1 MSEIALLPFGAVT
14 HPTAVPK
21 CRIALVQPLATWAAS
36 RSSGLCTIYSVDRLY
51 RTVVQLE
58 EAKRQ
63 IEQGDVAHLR
73 LGIILLD
80 NAVEVM
86 MHRVIEDKFWH
97 VKIWARMLEN
107 FPDDNLDAKGQEL
120 RREME
125 SHVIPLR
132 RQKEIHRVFGEKI
145 KFLSEDHDKI
155 PLPCARALKH
165 LHDYRNETQHH
176 DEVREESIM
185 SATLVYFEIATDFL
199 VRLAPGTTIWIGGN
213 NYDWL
218 KKYGI
223 QEKSPRPD
231 ETRLRIA
238 EQLRAG
244 LPLDID
250 GIRTAL
256 ATHLKDRIEVMEN
269 QLAFVEG
276 CLPEQLRA
284 VSALKVVQFWHQD
297 PMPPNASIEQVR
309 AFVSPHGADAFTKL
323 RIATDSMNQ
332 LADKLE
338 LFDRFA
344 TIEEEFEPLETIIDD
359 TVSDIDRQI
368 QHEIDVA
375 RGK

>member
-1 MSEIALLPFGAVT
+1 M
-14 HPTAVPK
+14 
-21 CRIALVQPLATWAAS
+21 
-36 RSSGLCTIYSVDRLY
+36 DRLY
-51 RTVVQLE
+51 RTVVRLE

-73 LGIILLD
+73 LGMILLD

-86 MHRVIEDKFWH
+86 MHRAIEDEFRH
-97 VKIWARMLEN
+97 ANMWARMLEN
-107 FPDDNLDAKGQEL
+107 FPENNLDAKGQEL

-125 SHVIPLR
+125 NHVIPPR

-155 PLPCARALKH
+155 PVPCARALKH

-185 SATLVYFEIATDFL
+185 AATLVYFDIAADFL
-199 VRLAPGTTIWIGGN
+199 VRLAPGTTSWIGRN

-223 QEKSPRPD
+223 QEKHPRPD
-231 ETRLRIA
+231 ETRSRIA
-238 EQLRAG
+238 EVLRAG

-250 GIRTAL
+250 GIRIAL

-269 QLAFVEG
+269 QLVFVEE
-276 CLPEQLRA
+276 CLPAQLRA
-284 VSALKVVQFWHQD
+284 ETPLKIVQFWNQN
-297 PMPPNASIEQVR
+297 PMPPNASIEQVHE
-309 AFVSPHGADAFTKL
+309 FVPAHGADAFTKW
-323 RIATDSMNQ
+323 RTATDSMN
-332 LADKLE
+332 LLGDKLE
-338 LFDRFA
+338 MFDRFS
-344 TIEEEFEPLETIIDD
+344 TIEDEFEPLERIIDD

>member
-1 MSEIALLPFGAVT
+1 
-14 HPTAVPK
+14 
-21 CRIALVQPLATWAAS
+21 
-36 RSSGLCTIYSVDRLY
+36 VDRLY

-73 LGIILLD
+73 LGMILLD
-80 NAVEVM
+80 NGVEVM
-86 MHRVIEDKFWH
+86 LHRVIEHEFRH
-97 VKIWARMLEN
+97 ANMWARMLEN
-107 FPDDNLDAKGQEL
+107 FPENNLDAKGQEL

-125 SHVIPLR
+125 SHVIPPR

-155 PLPCARALKH
+155 PVPCARALKH

-185 SATLVYFEIATDFL
+185 AATLVYFDIAADFL
-199 VRLAPGTTIWIGGN
+199 VRLAPGTTSWIGGN

-223 QEKSPRPD
+223 QEKHPRPD
-231 ETRLRIA
+231 ETRSRIA
-238 EQLRAG
+238 EVLRAG

-250 GIRTAL
+250 GIRIAL

-269 QLAFVEG
+269 QLVFVEE
-276 CLPEQLRA
+276 CLPAQLRA
-284 VSALKVVQFWHQD
+284 ETPLKIVQFWHQN
-297 PMPPNASIEQVR
+297 PMPPNASIEQVHE
-309 AFVSPHGADAFTKL
+309 FVPAHGADAFTKW
-323 RIATDSMNQ
+323 RTATDSMNQ
-332 LADKLE
+332 LGDKLE
-338 LFDRFA
+338 MFDRFA
-344 TIEEEFEPLETIIDD
+344 TVEDEFEPLERIIDD

>member
-1 MSEIALLPFGAVT
+1 M
-14 HPTAVPK
+14 
-21 CRIALVQPLATWAAS
+21 Q
-36 RSSGLCTIYSVDRLY
+36 RLY

-73 LGIILLD
+73 LGMILLD

-86 MHRVIEDKFWH
+86 MHRVIEDEFRHANMWE
-97 VKIWARMLEN
+97 RMLKN
-107 FPDDNLDAKGQEL
+107 FPAGNLDAKGQEL

-125 SHVIPLR
+125 SHVIPPK
-132 RQKEIHRVFGEKI
+132 RQKEIRRVFGEKI

-165 LHDYRNETQHH
+165 LHDYRNETQHN

-185 SATLVYFEIATDFL
+185 AATLLYFDIAADFL
-199 VRLAPGTTIWIGGN
+199 VRVNPGSTVWIGGE

-218 KKYGI
+218 KRYGI
-223 QEKSPRPD
+223 QEKHARPD
-231 ETRLRIA
+231 ETRPRIA
-238 EQLRAG
+238 EALRAG

-269 QLAFVEG
+269 QLVFVEE
-276 CLPEQLRA
+276 CLPEKLRA
-284 VSALKVVQFWHQD
+284 ETPLKVVQFWHQN
-297 PMPPNASIEQVR
+297 PMPPNASIEQVQ
-309 AFVSPHGADAFTKL
+309 AFVAPHGPDAFAKWRT
-323 RIATDSMNQ
+323 ATDTLNQ
-332 LADKLE
+332 LGDKLE
-338 LFDRFA
+338 MFDRFA
-344 TIEEEFEPLETIIDD
+344 TIEDEFEPLEKMIDD

>member
-1 MSEIALLPFGAVT
+1 ME
-14 HPTAVPK
+14 
-21 CRIALVQPLATWAAS
+21 
-36 RSSGLCTIYSVDRLY
+36 RLY

-86 MHRVIEDKFWH
+86 MHRVIEHELEYSKMY
-97 VKIWARMLEN
+97 ARMLDN
-107 FPDDNLDAKGQEL
+107 FLTDNLDAKGQKL
-120 RREME
+120 RQEME
-125 SHVIPLR
+125 SHVIPPK
-132 RQKEIHRVFGEKI
+132 RQKEIRRVFGEKI

-155 PLPCARALKH
+155 PLPAARALKH
-165 LHDYRNETQHH
+165 LHDYRNETQHN

-185 SATLVYFEIATDFL
+185 AATFLYFDIAADFL
-199 VRLAPGTTIWIGGN
+199 VRLTPGSTSWSSVG

-223 QEKSPRPD
+223 ERKYAPPD
-231 ETRLRIA
+231 ETRPRIA
-238 EQLRAG
+238 DVLRAG

-269 QLAFVEG
+269 QLVFVEE
-276 CLPEQLRA
+276 CLPAPLQAETP
-284 VSALKVVQFWHQD
+284 LKVVQFWHQN
-297 PMPPNASIEQVR
+297 PMPPNASMEQVH
-309 AFVSPHGADAFTKL
+309 AFVPTHGADAFANWRT
-323 RIATDSMNQ
+323 ATDSMNQ

-338 LFDRFA
+338 MFDRFA
-344 TIEEEFEPLETIIDD
+344 TIEDEFEPLEKMIDD

>member
-1 MSEIALLPFGAVT
+1 ME
-14 HPTAVPK
+14 
-21 CRIALVQPLATWAAS
+21 
-36 RSSGLCTIYSVDRLY
+36 RLH

-73 LGIILLD
+73 LGMILLD

-86 MHRVIEDKFWH
+86 MHRVIDDQFRH
-97 VKIWARMLEN
+97 ANMWARMLEN
-107 FPDDNLDAKGQEL
+107 FPDKNLDAKGQEL

-125 SHVIPLR
+125 SHVIPPK
-132 RQKEIHRVFGEKI
+132 RQKEIRRVFGEKI

-155 PLPCARALKH
+155 PLPCARALNH
-165 LHDYRNETQHH
+165 LHDYRNETQHN

-185 SATLVYFEIATDFL
+185 AATLVYFDIAGDFL
-199 VRLAPGTTIWIGGN
+199 VRLNPGSTSWSGDG

-223 QEKSPRPD
+223 EKKYAPPD
-231 ETRLRIA
+231 ETRPRIA
-238 EQLRAG
+238 EVLRAG
-244 LPLDID
+244 FPLDID

-269 QLAFVEG
+269 HLVFVQE
-276 CLPEQLRA
+276 CLPEKLRA
-284 VSALKVVQFWHQD
+284 ETPLKVVQFWHQN
-297 PMPPNASIEQVR
+297 PMPPNASMKQVH
-309 AFVSPHGADAFTKL
+309 AFVAPHGADAFAKWRT
-323 RIATDSMNQ
+323 ATDSMNQ

-338 LFDRFA
+338 MFDRFA
-344 TIEEEFEPLETIIDD
+344 TIEDEFEPLEKMIGD